1 MTIKLRITLALLVTL
16 TGLGGTIW
24 LATGTVGKI
33 RHERQVL
40 VDSAEQA
47 LDAHELNAS
56 INEQLLELLFHA
68 ISQDGD
74 YRSYLGASEQ
84 AIEELFEDLA
94 EETEEAAE
102 HLASGTRAED
112 AEEEEE
118 ELEELEE
125 LEEAYE
131 TVLAA
136 LTSALDSSGEESL
149 SELLVAI
156 DPQRHHLE
164 ALLQERLED
173 EDEEMLESLQYARQA
188 QQQAVFQTAGV
199 AAAASVVAILLLA
212 SAAYSLHRGIGSLT
226 QAVRAYR
233 EKRYQHRVPPLRGEL
248 AGLGE
253 AMTSMAQRLKR
264 TTIDSG
270 QLGDLFDAAADLLFI
285 VESDLEIR
293 SVNREAC
300 RLMQRDE
307 SDLVGKYLPELFV
320 TGDGQRQQETSQ
332 NLRRLTEGEPANNW
346 QVQLARQD
354 RAPIPVSL
362 SAGPMMSGDQVT
374 GIVVIGRDLREISR
388 LYEKQKELAVA
399 AALAAE
405 ESSQAELARTRM
417 GSFLAQMSHE
427 IRTPMTGILGMS
439 EMLGGT
445 DLTPQ
450 QANFV
455 EVIER
460 AGNSL
465 LGIIND
471 ILDLSKIQAG
481 QLDLENIEFDLR
493 EVVESASELVAV
505 AASKKG
511 VELVT
516 DVDPEL
522 QSHLEGDPARVR
534 QILAN
539 LLGNAVKFTEQ
550 GEVVTRVT
558 VEDAGAENLTLLF
571 EIRDT
576 GIGLPPEAQ
585 RRVFESFE
593 QVDRSTTRRYG
604 GSGLGLA
611 ICKKLVEAMGGE
623 IGVDSAPGEG
633 STFWFRLELA
643 RGADSVP
650 RRLEE
655 LSGARVLVADGNRSS
670 LRALGRQITGWGMK
684 ADKARNGQE
693 ALRMLKAGHFAEAPY
708 DVVVSDW
715 RMRLDDDV
723 ALLDAVRA
731 EPNVNAT
738 PVLLLVNAYGTGQE
752 ATDGTHK
759 LIKPIRQSDLY
770 NKLTAFLLGD
780 EGERPETGEPVESTA
795 PVGQGLRVL
804 LVEDNPV
811 NQAVATEML
820 TILGCSITVAQNG
833 REGVE
838 MEAAEPFDLV
848 LMDCEM
854 PVMDGCSATRE
865 IRKRRGDDD
874 PRLPIVALTAKV
886 LDGDREVC
894 IAAGM
899 DDVVSKPFKLEQL
912 RDAIERWAGGGA
924 DMPRQAPEPA
934 NGAAAD
940 ADPDEILDQDALDA
954 IRALQRPEA
963 SNVLDEVVRLYL
975 DSAPGLLEDLHAGLA
990 SGDPDQV
997 RMVAHSLKA
1006 ASANLGVTQVVGLCK
1021 GLEEQARS
1029 EDLSGA
1035 GQRIQELDVAFAD
1048 GIRALTEL
1056 VEVQHA

>member
-16 TGLGGTIW
+16 VGLGGTIW

-47 LDAHELNAS
+47 LDTHELDAL

-68 ISQDGD
+68 ISQNGD
-74 YRSYLGASEQ
+74 YQRYLGASEQ
-84 AIEELFEDLA
+84 AIETLFEKLA

-112 AEEEEE
+112 AEEEED

-131 TVLAA
+131 AVLAA
-136 LTSALDSSGEESL
+136 LTSAFDSSGEESL
-149 SELLVAI
+149 PELLAAI

-173 EDEEMLESLQYARQA
+173 EDEEMLESLQYSRQA
-188 QQQAVFQTAGV
+188 QQQSIFQTAGV

-226 QAVRAYR
+226 EAVRAYR

-253 AMTSMAQRLKR
+253 AMTSMAQKLKR

-270 QLGDLFDAAADLLFI
+270 QLGDLFDAAADLLLI
-285 VESDLEIR
+285 VESDLKIR

-320 TGDGQRQQETSQ
+320 TDDGQRQQETSH
-332 NLRRLTEGEPANNW
+332 NLRRLTEGESANNW
-346 QVQLARQD
+346 EVQLARQG

-399 AALAAE
+399 AALASE

-481 QLDLENIEFDLR
+481 QLDLEDIDFDLR

-516 DVDPEL
+516 DIDPEL
-522 QSHLEGDPARVR
+522 QSHVEGDPARVR

-558 VEDAGAENLTLLF
+558 VEDASARDLTLLL
-571 EIRDT
+571 EVRDT
-576 GIGLPPEAQ
+576 GIGLPPEA
-585 RRVFESFE
+585 RERVFESFE

-643 RGADSVP
+643 RGAASVP

-670 LRALGRQITGWGMK
+670 LHALGRQITGWGMK
-684 ADKARNGQE
+684 ADEAQNGQE
-693 ALRMLKAGHFAEAPY
+693 ALRMLKASHFAEAPY

-715 RMRLDDDV
+715 RVRLDDNV
-723 ALLDAVRA
+723 ALLDAIRG

-738 PVLLLVNAYGTGQE
+738 PVLLLVNAYGADQE
-752 ATDGTHK
+752 AGGGARK

-770 NKLTAFLLGD
+770 NKLVAFLLGD

-795 PVGQGLRVL
+795 PAGQGLRVL

-838 MEAAEPFDLV
+838 MEAAESFDLV

-912 RDAIERWAGGGA
+912 RDAIERWAGGDA
-924 DMPRQAPEPA
+924 SPPHPAPEPT
-934 NGAAAD
+934 NGAAAHAD
-940 ADPDEILDQDALDA
+940 ADEILDQDALDA

-990 SGDPDQV
+990 SGDPDRV

-1029 EDLSGA
+1029 EDLSDA
-1035 GQRIQELDVAFAD
+1035 GQKIEELDAAFAD
-1048 GIRALTEL
+1048 GIRALTDL
-1056 VEVQHA
+1056 VEVEHA